1 MNHLWPV
8 AGALFFFRATVSAM
22 VVDSSCPATTHTV
35 WCYSNGMCCQL
46 WMTVNAPPFWIA
58 VFQTA
63 PVSAGCLC
71 SVATMTGIHTHSNCP
86 ACLSALCRMVLDTL
100 SVSVGSCRRLCRT
113 VRIIACLPSIKV
125 IMVRVR
131 PALRFL
137 TLLRIRVFL
146 KKRIFGNLRFR
157 ELL

>member
-58 VFQTA
+58 VFQTV

-71 SVATMTGIHTHSNCP
+71 SVATMTGTHTHSNCP

-131 PALRFL
+131 SALRFL
-137 TLLRIRVFL
+137 TLRV
-146 KKRIFGNLRFR
+146 IF
-157 ELL
+157 

>member
-22 VVDSSCPATTHTV
+22 VVDSSCPATTHTA

-46 WMTVNAPPFWIA
+46 WMIVNAPPFWIA
-58 VFQTA
+58 VFQTT

-137 TLLRIRVFL
+137 TLRVIF
-146 KKRIFGNLRFR
+146 KKRLFGNLRFR